1 MAQVLSDRQVE
12 SDLLAVAALNRSIAD
27 LNARVAQ
34 VLSSTCGVHLGPDP
48 DSWRRWLAQAQ
59 GTTYRPPD
67 SRSKPTLARVVA
79 PLFSPTYLPV
89 PAAT

>member
-12 SDLLAVAALNRSIAD
+12 SDLAAVAALNQSIED
-27 LNARVAQ
+27 LNTRVAQ
-34 VLSSTCGVHLGPDP
+34 VLSCTCGARFGPDP
-48 DSWRRWLAQAQ
+48 DSWRRWLAQTQ

-67 SRSKPTLARVVA
+67 SRSKPTLAQVVA
-79 PLFSPTYLPV
+79 PLFSPTFLPV